1 MFVLKSATN
10 LLLVLLR
17 LPWMP
22 FVGTEQPLGTELA
35 YATKTSLA
43 TIHFFRHDNL
53 ILLICLMFTCFCLF
67 IIMKISHLYLETGA
81 ENLRLGQ
88 NLTISKK
95 FTIFVLLQWYLVK
108 IFYLWG
114 SHNNQVSQP
123 YCKNCTF
130 FTYGQILT
138 QSQIFGTS
146 LYVLDF
152 WTEPTETAMDGSNMQ
167 VPRLIEFKTNQLQS
181 L

>member
-1 MFVLKSATN
+1 M
-10 LLLVLLR
+10 
-17 LPWMP
+17 
-22 FVGTEQPLGTELA
+22 GTEQPLGTELA

-43 TIHFFRHDNL
+43 TIHVFRHDNL

-108 IFYLWG
+108 IFYPWG

-146 LYVLDF
+146 LYLCNLGLTIKEYNSLLAHLAYDLVMIKL
-152 WTEPTETAMDGSNMQ
+152 EVQ
-167 VPRLIEFKTNQLQS
+167 KLINWA
-181 L
+181 